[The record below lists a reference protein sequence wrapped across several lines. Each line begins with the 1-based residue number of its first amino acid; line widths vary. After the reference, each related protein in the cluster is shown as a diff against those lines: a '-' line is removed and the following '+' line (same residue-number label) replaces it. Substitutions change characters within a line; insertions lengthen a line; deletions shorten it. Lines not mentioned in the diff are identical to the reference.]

1 MEKWKKQKGGYKMDI
16 VKRISDIYAN
26 GATIEFEVSTDNGIV
41 KGLRTSNG
49 TLVKIA
55 YERIERNNKI
65 ILNPTKIF

>member
-1 MEKWKKQKGGYKMDI
+1 MDI
-16 VKRISDIYAN
+16 VERISDIYAD
-26 GATIEFEVSTDNGIV
+26 GATIEFEISTENGIV
-41 KGLRTSNG
+41 KGLRKSNG

>member
-1 MEKWKKQKGGYKMDI
+1 MDI
-16 VKRISDIYAN
+16 VKQVSDIYAN
-26 GATIEFEVSTDNGIV
+26 GATIEFEVSTETGLV
-41 KGLRTSNG
+41 RGLRTSNG

>member
-1 MEKWKKQKGGYKMDI
+1 MDI

-26 GATIEFEVSTDNGIV
+26 GARIEYEVSTDNGIV

-55 YERIERNNKI
+55 YERIEKNGKI

>member
-1 MEKWKKQKGGYKMDI
+1 MDI
-16 VKRISDIYAN
+16 AKRISDIYAN
-26 GATIEFEVSTDNGIV
+26 GATIEFEVSTETGLV

-49 TLVKIA
+49 TIVKIA

>member
-1 MEKWKKQKGGYKMDI
+1 MDI
-16 VKRISDIYAN
+16 AKCISDIYAN
-26 GATIEFEVSTDNGIV
+26 GATIEFEVSTETGLV

>member
-1 MEKWKKQKGGYKMDI
+1 MDI
-16 VKRISDIYAN
+16 AKRISDIYAN

-41 KGLRTSNG
+41 KGLRTING

>member
-1 MEKWKKQKGGYKMDI
+1 MDI

-26 GATIEFEVSTDNGIV
+26 GATIEFEVSTGNGIV

-55 YERIERNNKI
+55 YERIEKNGKI
-65 ILNPTKIF
+65 ILNPTKII

>member
-1 MEKWKKQKGGYKMDI
+1 MDI
-16 VKRISDIYAN
+16 AKRISDIYVN

-49 TLVKIA
+49 TIVKIA

>member
-1 MEKWKKQKGGYKMDI
+1 MDI
-16 VKRISDIYAN
+16 VKQVSDIYAN
-26 GATIEFEVSTDNGIV
+26 GATIEFEVSTETGLV

-49 TLVKIA
+49 ALVKIA